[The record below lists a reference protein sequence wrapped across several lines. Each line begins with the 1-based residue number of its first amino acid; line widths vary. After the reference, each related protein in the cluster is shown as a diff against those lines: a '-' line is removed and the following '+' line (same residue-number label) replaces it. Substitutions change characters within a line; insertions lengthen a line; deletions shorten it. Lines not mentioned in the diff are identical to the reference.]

1 MIDISGENFVLVGAL
16 LLFVAVLAGKVAY
29 RFGAPA
35 LLLFLGVGMLFGW
48 DFISYRSADMTQF
61 LGMIALCIILFTGGM
76 DTSFEE
82 IRPVI
87 GPGIV
92 LATAGVIVTAFILA
106 GFVWLIAPWIGVEMP
121 FALALLLASTMSSTD
136 SASVFSI
143 LRSKKTGLKQHLR
156 PLLELESGS
165 NDPMA
170 YMLTVLLIG
179 VLSSGSSHTGFG
191 ASLLFFLVQMVVGAL
206 SGYLIGRLAVWT
218 INRIGLVNHSLYSVL
233 LLAFIFF
240 SFAFTDLIRGN
251 GYLAV
256 YLSGLVVGN
265 HKIAQKRTL
274 TVFFDGF
281 TWLMQ
286 IIMFLTLGLFVN
298 SNELLQ
304 PEVLLLGGAVG
315 VFMIFVARPVTVFAC
330 LAPFRRFTTRARLY
344 ISWVGLRGAVPI
356 LFAIYP
362 LMDHIEHAE
371 LLFNVVFLSTIISLV
386 VQGTTVSGMA
396 NLLGLAYEEK
406 ESAFDVNMHE
416 DMKSALTEVEVN
428 ETMLE
433 GGHTLKDITLPE
445 NTLVMMVCRNGE
457 YFVPQ
462 GKTELQVGDKLLV
475 ITDRSEELE
484 STYKDLGIRDVM
496 KLG

>member
-1 MIDISGENFVLVGAL
+1 MLVGAL

-35 LLLFLGVGMLFGW
+35 LLLFLGVGMLFGL
-48 DFISYRSADMTQF
+48 DFISYRSVDITQF
-61 LGMIALCIILFTGGM
+61 IGMMSLCVILFTGGM
-76 DTSFEE
+76 DTSFRE
-82 IRPVI
+82 IRPII
-87 GPGIV
+87 GPGVV
-92 LATAGVIVTAFILA
+92 LATAGVVMTALVLA
-106 GFVWLIAPWIGVEMP
+106 GFVWLIAPWLGLEMP

-143 LRSKKTGLKQHLR
+143 LRSKKQGLKEHLR

-170 YMLTVLLIG
+170 YMLTILLIG
-179 VLSSGSSHTGFG
+179 VLSNTSEHVGLGMSVVAFV
-191 ASLLFFLVQMVVGAL
+191 VQMVVGAL
-206 SGYLIGRLAVWT
+206 SGYLVGRLAVWT
-218 INRIGLVNHSLYSVL
+218 INRIGLANHSLYVVL
-233 LLAFIFF
+233 LLAFVFF
-240 SFAFTDLIRGN
+240 SFAFTDLVGGN

-256 YLSGLVVGN
+256 YLSGLVIGN
-265 HKIAQKRTL
+265 HKLVQKRPL

-286 IIMFLTLGLFVN
+286 IVMFLTLGLFVN
-298 SNELLQ
+298 SDELLQ
-304 PEVLLLGGAVG
+304 PEVLILGCSVG
-315 VFMIFVARPVTVFAC
+315 FFLILVARPLSVFAC
-330 LAPFRRFTTRARLY
+330 LLPFRKFTARARLY

-362 LMDHIEHAE
+362 MMDDVEYAD
-371 LLFNVVFLSTIISLV
+371 LLFNVVFLSTIISLL

-396 NLLGLAYEEK
+396 NLLGLAYQER

-416 DMKSALTEVEVN
+416 DMKSVLTEVEVN
-428 ETMLE
+428 ESMLE
-433 GGHTLKDITLPE
+433 SGHTLKDIVLPE
-445 NTLVMMVCRNGE
+445 NTLVMMICRDGE

-462 GKTELQVGDKLLV
+462 GKTELRQGDKLLV
-475 ITDRSEELE
+475 ISDRGEELE
-484 STYKDLGIRDVM
+484 STYREMGIDEVM

>member
-1 MIDISGENFVLVGAL
+1 MINLSGENIVLVGAL

-35 LLLFLGVGMLFGW
+35 LLLFLGVGMLFGL
-48 DFISYRSADMTQF
+48 DFISYRSVDITQF
-61 LGMIALCIILFTGGM
+61 IGMMSLCVILFTGGM
-76 DTSFEE
+76 DTSFRE
-82 IRPVI
+82 IRPII
-87 GPGIV
+87 GPGVV
-92 LATAGVIVTAFILA
+92 LATAGVVMTALVLA
-106 GFVWLIAPWIGVEMP
+106 GFVWLIAPWLGLEMP

-143 LRSKKTGLKQHLR
+143 LRSKKQGLKEHLR

-170 YMLTVLLIG
+170 YMLTILLIG
-179 VLSSGSSHTGFG
+179 VLSNTSEHVGLGMSVVAFV
-191 ASLLFFLVQMVVGAL
+191 VQMVVGAL
-206 SGYLIGRLAVWT
+206 SGYLVGRLTVWT
-218 INRIGLVNHSLYSVL
+218 INRIGLANHSLYVVL
-233 LLAFIFF
+233 LLAFVFF
-240 SFAFTDLIRGN
+240 SFAFTDLVGGN

-256 YLSGLVVGN
+256 YLSGLVIGN
-265 HKIAQKRTL
+265 HKLVQKRPL

-286 IIMFLTLGLFVN
+286 IVMFLTLGLFVN
-298 SNELLQ
+298 SDELLQ
-304 PEVLLLGGAVG
+304 PEVLILGCSVG
-315 VFMIFVARPVTVFAC
+315 FFLILVARPLSVFAC
-330 LAPFRRFTTRARLY
+330 LLPFRKFTARARLY

-362 LMDHIEHAE
+362 MMDDVEYAD
-371 LLFNVVFLSTIISLV
+371 LLFNVVFLSTIISLL

-396 NLLGLAYEEK
+396 NLLGLAYEER

-416 DMKSALTEVEVN
+416 DMKSVLTEVEVN
-428 ETMLE
+428 ESMLE
-433 GGHTLKDITLPE
+433 SGHTLKDIVLPE
-445 NTLVMMVCRNGE
+445 NTLVMMICRDGE

-462 GKTELQVGDKLLV
+462 GKTELRLGDKLLV
-475 ITDRSEELE
+475 ISDRGEELE
-484 STYKDLGIRDVM
+484 STYREMGIDEVM

>member
-61 LGMIALCIILFTGGM
+61 LGMIALCVILFTGGM

-179 VLSSGSSHTGFG
+179 TLSSGSSHTGFG

-298 SNELLQ
+298 SNELFQ

-315 VFMIFVARPVTVFAC
+315 VFMIFVARPVAVFAC

-462 GKTELQVGDKLLV
+462 GKTELRVGDKLLV

-484 STYKDLGIRDVM
+484 STYKYLGIRDVM

>member
-1 MIDISGENFVLVGAL
+1 MLVGAL

-35 LLLFLGVGMLFGW
+35 LLLFLGVGMLFGL
-48 DFISYRSADMTQF
+48 DFISYRSVDITQF
-61 LGMIALCIILFTGGM
+61 IGMMSLCVILFTGGM
-76 DTSFEE
+76 DTSFRE
-82 IRPVI
+82 IRPII
-87 GPGIV
+87 GPGV
-92 LATAGVIVTAFILA
+92 VLA
-106 GFVWLIAPWIGVEMP
+106 GFVWLIAPWLGLEMP

-143 LRSKKTGLKQHLR
+143 LRSKKQGLKEHLR

-170 YMLTVLLIG
+170 YMLTILLIG
-179 VLSSGSSHTGFG
+179 VLSNTSEHVGLGMSVVAFV
-191 ASLLFFLVQMVVGAL
+191 VQMVVGAL
-206 SGYLIGRLAVWT
+206 SGYLVGRLAVWT
-218 INRIGLVNHSLYSVL
+218 INRIGLANHSLYVVL
-233 LLAFIFF
+233 LLAFVFF
-240 SFAFTDLIRGN
+240 SFAFTDLVGGN

-256 YLSGLVVGN
+256 YLSGLVIGN
-265 HKIAQKRTL
+265 HKLVQKRPL

-286 IIMFLTLGLFVN
+286 IVMFLTLGLFVN
-298 SNELLQ
+298 SDELLQ
-304 PEVLLLGGAVG
+304 PEVLILGCSVG
-315 VFMIFVARPVTVFAC
+315 FFLILVARPLSVFAC
-330 LAPFRRFTTRARLY
+330 LLPFRKFTARARLY

-362 LMDHIEHAE
+362 MMDDVEYAD
-371 LLFNVVFLSTIISLV
+371 LLFNVVFLSTIISLL

-396 NLLGLAYEEK
+396 NLLGLAYEER

-416 DMKSALTEVEVN
+416 DMKSVLTEVEVN
-428 ETMLE
+428 ESMLE
-433 GGHTLKDITLPE
+433 SGHTLKDIVLPE
-445 NTLVMMVCRNGE
+445 NTLVMMICRDGE

-462 GKTELQVGDKLLV
+462 GKTELRQGDKLLV
-475 ITDRSEELE
+475 ISDRGEELE
-484 STYKDLGIRDVM
+484 STYREMGIDEVM

>member
-1 MIDISGENFVLVGAL
+1 MLVGAL

-35 LLLFLGVGMLFGW
+35 LLLFLGVGMLFGL
-48 DFISYRSADMTQF
+48 DFISYRSVDITQF
-61 LGMIALCIILFTGGM
+61 IGMCVILFTGGM
-76 DTSFEE
+76 DTSFRE
-82 IRPVI
+82 IRPII
-87 GPGIV
+87 GPGVV
-92 LATAGVIVTAFILA
+92 LATAGVVMTALVLA
-106 GFVWLIAPWIGVEMP
+106 GFVWLIAPWLGLEMP

-143 LRSKKTGLKQHLR
+143 LRSKKQGLKEHLR

-170 YMLTVLLIG
+170 YMLTILLIG
-179 VLSSGSSHTGFG
+179 VLSNTSEHVGLGMSVVAFV
-191 ASLLFFLVQMVVGAL
+191 VQMVVGAL
-206 SGYLIGRLAVWT
+206 SGYLVGRLAVWT
-218 INRIGLVNHSLYSVL
+218 INRIGLANHSLYVVL
-233 LLAFIFF
+233 LLAFVFF
-240 SFAFTDLIRGN
+240 SFAFTDLVGGN

-265 HKIAQKRTL
+265 HKLVQKRPL

-286 IIMFLTLGLFVN
+286 IVMFLTLGLFVN
-298 SNELLQ
+298 SDELLQ
-304 PEVLLLGGAVG
+304 PEVLILGCSVG
-315 VFMIFVARPVTVFAC
+315 FFLILVARPLSVFAC
-330 LAPFRRFTTRARLY
+330 LLPFRKFTARARLY

-362 LMDHIEHAE
+362 MMDDVEYAD
-371 LLFNVVFLSTIISLV
+371 LLFNVVFLSTIISLL

-396 NLLGLAYEEK
+396 NLLGLAYEER

-416 DMKSALTEVEVN
+416 DMKSVLTEVEVN
-428 ETMLE
+428 ESMLE
-433 GGHTLKDITLPE
+433 SGHTLKDIVLPE
-445 NTLVMMVCRNGE
+445 NTLVMMICRDGE

-462 GKTELQVGDKLLV
+462 GKTELRLGDKLLV
-475 ITDRSEELE
+475 ISDRGEELE
-484 STYKDLGIRDVM
+484 STYREMGIDEVM